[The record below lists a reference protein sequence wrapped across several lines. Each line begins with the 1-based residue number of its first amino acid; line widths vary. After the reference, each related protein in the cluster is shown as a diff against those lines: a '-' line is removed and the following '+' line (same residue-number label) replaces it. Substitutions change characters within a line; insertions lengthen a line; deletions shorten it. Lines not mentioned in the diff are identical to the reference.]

1 MIKIDKS
8 GRQKIHA
15 RKIDISIYEGDSDSI
30 ILEGILR
37 DERLLDSYLISGKMY
52 PPGTLHH
59 MIIRMEVRGPMLI
72 IEDIEVEMPT
82 IPHNVCAETI
92 ESLKPVKGLAI
103 VSGFTSKVRKL
114 VGGTKGCNHLLAL
127 LTAMAPAAVQGAWSA
142 MVREPK
148 PINSETYMPA
158 AIERVR
164 NTCRTWREDGPLVK
178 EWSAK
183 S

>member
-37 DERLLDSYLISGKMY
+37 DERLLDSYRPTGKMY

-59 MIIRMEVRGPMLI
+59 MIIRMEVRGPKLV

-142 MVREPK
+142 MVREPVD
-148 PINSETYMPA
+148 PEIYMPA
-158 AIERVR
+158 AMERVR
-164 NTCRTWREDGPLVK
+164 NTCWAWREDGPLVK

>member
-1 MIKIDKS
+1 MRKIDKP
-8 GRQKIHA
+8 GRQIIHA

-52 PPGTLHH
+52 PSGTLHH
-59 MIIRMEVRGPMLI
+59 MIIRMEVRGPKLV

-92 ESLKPVKGLAI
+92 ESLKLVKGLAI

-114 VGGTKGCNHLLAL
+114 VGGTKGCNHLAL

-142 MVREPK
+142 MVREPVD
-148 PINSETYMPA
+148 SEGYMPA
-158 AIERVR
+158 AIKRVR
-164 NTCRTWREDGPLVK
+164 NTCWIWREDGPLVK
-178 EWSAK
+178 EWSAE